1 MESRF
6 LLLLLTQVLVLASL
20 TGCGR
25 RELVQAEDG
34 GQPPVIEP
42 DIERREID
50 TAKIDT
56 EDFEVGVFAGQ
67 MSR

>member
-25 RELVQAEDG
+25 RELVQGEDG

-42 DIERREID
+42 EADSPARS
-50 TAKIDT
+50 
-56 EDFEVGVFAGQ
+56 Q
-67 MSR
+67 SS